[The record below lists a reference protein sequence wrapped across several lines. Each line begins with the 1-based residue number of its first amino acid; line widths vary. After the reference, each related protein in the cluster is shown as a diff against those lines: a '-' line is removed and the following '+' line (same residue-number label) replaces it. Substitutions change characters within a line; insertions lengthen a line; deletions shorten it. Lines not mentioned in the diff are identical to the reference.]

1 MEEQNLIQS
10 NTRSEGNGHNHI
22 HVEKDDRVQRDKAI
36 QWARFFGAGDPYSDI
51 QWEKRT
57 AKIVRGNGEVVFEQ
71 KDVEVPAFWS
81 QTATDI
87 VASKYFKGQQG
98 TPQREWSARQIIDRV
113 VETISGWGWNDGYFK
128 GLEDYEN
135 FKLDLK
141 WLLINQYTAFNSP
154 VWFNVGIQE
163 KPQCSA
169 CFILAVDDNMD
180 SILRWVHD
188 EGWIFKGGSGA
199 GVNISTL
206 RSSKEPLSKGGFSS
220 GPISFMKAAD
230 GMANAIKSG
239 GTTRRAAKMVVLNVD
254 HPDIKDF
261 IYCKKIIEDMTKI
274 LQAAGIQDSIEANL
288 FDPYALLP
296 YQNANNSVRVTDEF
310 MHAIED
316 DADWQLKSVTTG
328 ETLETVKAREVMEWI
343 TDATWHSADPGIQY
357 DTIINDWH
365 TCPNSGRINSSN
377 PCSEFMHIDNSAC
390 NLASINLLKY
400 LKADGTFNVELYKNT
415 VDTMILAQDILI
427 DNSHYPTDEITK
439 NSGDFRQLGLGYS
452 NLGALL
458 MAMGLAYDSE
468 EGRAASGSITSLM
481 TGQTYLMSAKIASVK
496 GPFAGYMKNKEPMLR
511 VIEKHGD
518 AAAILASD
526 IQNRSLSQD
535 HELVIGA
542 KDVWQ
547 NAITTGRAVGFR
559 NSQTTVIAPTGTI
572 SFLMDCATTG
582 IEPELALVKYK
593 KLVGGGTIKLV
604 NGQVSAALRNL
615 GYNEDQIEKINE
627 YILEHDTIEGASDL
641 RDEHLPVF
649 DCSFKAA
656 QGERSIGYMGH
667 LKMMSV
673 AQPFVSGA
681 ISKTVNLPQD
691 ITKEEIKDVY
701 IEGWKMGLKSV
712 ALYRDGSK
720 TIQPLSTKKDD
731 KRIEKVNGYTRIKL
745 PDERASITHK
755 FSVAGHEGYLT
766 VGLYEDGRPGET
778 FIVIAKEGSTV
789 SGLFNTIAT
798 LFSMCLQSGVPLKTL
813 VRKFRGLKFEPAG
826 VTSNKQIPM
835 AKSFVDYMVT
845 YIGHKFLSDE
855 DKKELGL
862 INGSGEINGKFN
874 VEIIKEEES
883 KVVSASAATMDAPI
897 CECGAI
903 MVKAGACFTCPN
915 CFATTGVCN

>member
-1 MEEQNLIQS
+1 
-10 NTRSEGNGHNHI
+10 
-22 HVEKDDRVQRDKAI
+22 
-36 QWARFFGAGDPYSDI
+36 
-51 QWEKRT
+51 
-57 AKIVRGNGEVVFEQ
+57 
-71 KDVEVPAFWS
+71 
-81 QTATDI
+81 
-87 VASKYFKGQQG
+87 
-98 TPQREWSARQIIDRV
+98 
-113 VETISGWGWNDGYFK
+113 
-128 GLEDYEN
+128 
-135 FKLDLK
+135 
-141 WLLINQYTAFNSP
+141 
-154 VWFNVGIQE
+154 
-163 KPQCSA
+163 
-169 CFILAVDDNMD
+169 
-180 SILRWVHD
+180 
-188 EGWIFKGGSGA
+188 
-199 GVNISTL
+199 
-206 RSSKEPLSKGGFSS
+206 
-220 GPISFMKAAD
+220 
-230 GMANAIKSG
+230 
-239 GTTRRAAKMVVLNVD
+239 
-254 HPDIKDF
+254 
-261 IYCKKIIEDMTKI
+261 
-274 LQAAGIQDSIEANL
+274 
-288 FDPYALLP
+288 
-296 YQNANNSVRVTDEF
+296 
-310 MHAIED
+310 
-316 DADWQLKSVTTG
+316 
-328 ETLETVKAREVMEWI
+328 
-343 TDATWHSADPGIQY
+343 
-357 DTIINDWH
+357 
-365 TCPNSGRINSSN
+365 
-377 PCSEFMHIDNSAC
+377 
-390 NLASINLLKY
+390 
-400 LKADGTFNVELYKNT
+400 
-415 VDTMILAQDILI
+415 
-427 DNSHYPTDEITK
+427 
-439 NSGDFRQLGLGYS
+439 
-452 NLGALL
+452 

-468 EGRAASGSITSLM
+468 EGRAVSGSITSLM
-481 TGQTYLMSAKIASVK
+481 TGQAYLMSAKIASVK
-496 GPFAGYMKNKEPMLR
+496 GSFAGYMKNKEPMLR

-593 KLVGGGTIKLV
+593 KLVGGGTFKLV

-649 DCSFKAA
+649 DCSFKAT
-656 QGERSIGYMGH
+656 QGKRSIGYMGH

-862 INGSGEINGKFN
+862 INGNGEINGKFN

-883 KVVSASAATMDAPI
+883 KVVSASATTMDAPI
-897 CECGAI
+897 CACGAI

-915 CFATTGVCN
+915 CFATTGVCS